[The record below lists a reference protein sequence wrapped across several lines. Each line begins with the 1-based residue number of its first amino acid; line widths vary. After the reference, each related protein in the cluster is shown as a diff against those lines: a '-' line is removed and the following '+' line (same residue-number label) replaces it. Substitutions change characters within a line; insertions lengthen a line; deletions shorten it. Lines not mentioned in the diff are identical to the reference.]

1 MSEAR
6 PTGGRGDGHRPT
18 GGKEDTSRPAGEM
31 ENRRATGRYDLQ
43 LMRRLWVFVAPHRAI
58 FFAVLLMLPLE
69 AALRAGRPLLV
80 STAVD
85 RYIAHGDVPGLLL
98 MTGLYALSVA
108 LLMVVLYAQ
117 TYLLALLGAR
127 TTRDLRMRLFRHVQK
142 LPMAS
147 FDQMPLG
154 KLMTRLTNDL
164 ESVGELFTS
173 GAISSVA
180 SIVTLTFIGASMFYL
195 NVQLALA
202 ALALVLPSFVLA
214 QLLRRGAR
222 QAFRV
227 VRGRV
232 AALNA
237 YLQENLSGMSTVQL
251 FAREELNQVEQER
264 LNRAYRDQN
273 LVAIRYDAALSAA
286 VELAASVCLAALLW
300 GAVGPVLAKHAT
312 FGELLAMTELLSQFF
327 GPLRDLTSQYTLAQ
341 QAAAGAERSF
351 ALLDQPIQDEGGASQ
366 VPRVLESLKHDIRFE
381 DVHFQYRPDSP
392 ALHGASFTVP
402 RGQSVAL
409 VGTTGAGK
417 STLARLLTR
426 LYELPRDGAAAK
438 VAPGRILIDGRPVQ
452 DIPLHDLRR
461 LVLLLPQEPYLF
473 SGTVAD
479 NIAFGF
485 DPAENPSPEDR
496 ARRVRESIS
505 QLGVEEAFAR
515 LPQGLETP
523 VRERGSNLS
532 SGEKQLVALARA
544 VLRDPPVL
552 VLDEA
557 TSAVD
562 PHTDALVQ
570 HAQVELLRG
579 RTALIVAHRLSTI
592 EQADRIVVLQ
602 GGRVVEEGTHHELL
616 ALGQVYA
623 RLHQLQ
629 SSAA

>member
-1 MSEAR
+1 MSEV
-6 PTGGRGDGHRPT
+6 
-18 GGKEDTSRPAGEM
+18 EE
-31 ENRRATGRYDLQ
+31 RRKGSRYDLT
-43 LMRRLWVFVAPHRAI
+43 LFRRLWTFAAPHRAAL
-58 FFAVLLMLPLE
+58 FAVLITLPIE
-69 AALRAGRPLLV
+69 AALRSGRPLLV
-80 STAVD
+80 RTAID
-85 RYIAHGDVPGLLL
+85 RYMSRNDVPGLML
-98 MTGLYALSVA
+98 MTGLYALSVV
-108 LLMVVLYAQ
+108 LLMGVLYAQ
-117 TYLLALLGAR
+117 TYLLALLGSR
-127 TTRDLRMRLFRHVQK
+127 TTRDLRLKLFRHVQK
-142 LPMAS
+142 LPMTS

-173 GAISSVA
+173 GAITSVA
-180 SIVTLTFIGASMFYL
+180 SIVTLLFIGASMFYL
-195 NVQLALA
+195 NPRLALA
-202 ALALVLPSFVLA
+202 ALALVGPSFVLA

-227 VRGRV
+227 VRTRI
-232 AALNA
+232 AALNG
-237 YLQENLSGMSTVQL
+237 YLQENLSGMATVQV
-251 FAREELNQVEQER
+251 FAREPLNQEELVR

-341 QAAAGAERSF
+341 QASAGAERAF
-351 ALLDQPIQDEGGASQ
+351 ALLDQPIQDEGGSPHQ
-366 VPRVLESLKHDIRFE
+366 VPAELETVQADIRFE

-392 ALHGASFTVP
+392 ALHGATFTVP

-426 LYELPRDGAAAK
+426 LYELPREGVAASPTT
-438 VAPGRILIDGRPVQ
+438 PGRILIDGRPVQ
-452 DIPLHDLRR
+452 EIPLRELRR

-473 SGTVAD
+473 SGTVAE

-485 DPAENPSPEDR
+485 DPESPPAAEE
-496 ARRVRESIS
+496 AEGRVRDAVTR
-505 QLGVEEAFAR
+505 LGVEEAFSR
-515 LPQGLETP
+515 LPQGLQTP

-532 SGEKQLVALARA
+532 SGEKQLIALARA

-562 PHTDALVQ
+562 PLTDSLVQ
-570 HAQVELLRG
+570 RAQVELLRG

-592 EQADRIVVLQ
+592 ERADRIVVLQ
-602 GGRVVEEGTHHELL
+602 GGRVVEEGTHQALL
-616 ALGQVYA
+616 DLGKVYA

-629 SSAA
+629 SAAA

>member
-1 MSEAR
+1 MSDPDEQR
-6 PTGGRGDGHRPT
+6 TTR
-18 GGKEDTSRPAGEM
+18 
-31 ENRRATGRYDLQ
+31 RYDLK
-43 LMRRLWVFVAPHRAI
+43 LIARLWTFVAPQRAVL
-58 FFAVLLMLPLE
+58 FAVLATLPLE

-80 STAVD
+80 RTAID
-85 RYIAHGDVPGLLL
+85 RYLSRHDFPGLMLV
-98 MTGLYALSVA
+98 TGLYAAAVLLLLLLS
-108 LLMVVLYAQ
+108 YGQ
-117 TYLLALLGAR
+117 TVLLARLGAG
-127 TTRDLRMRLFRHVQK
+127 TTRDLRLRLFKHLQAM
-142 LPMAS
+142 PMAS

-180 SIVTLTFIGASMFYL
+180 SIVTLGFIGASMFYL
-195 NVQLALA
+195 NARLAIA
-202 ALALVLPSFVLA
+202 ALALVLPGFLLA
-214 QLLRRGAR
+214 QLLRQGAR

-227 VRGRV
+227 VRTRV

-237 YLQENLSGMSTVQL
+237 YLQENLSGMATVQV
-251 FAREELNQVEQER
+251 FAREEANNEELVR

-273 LVAIRYDAALSAA
+273 LIAIRYDAALSAA

-300 GAVGPVLAKHAT
+300 GAVGPILGKQAT

-351 ALLDQPIQDEGGASQ
+351 ALLDQPIQAEGGVAGEAPTDVRQ
-366 VPRVLESLKHDIRFE
+366 EIRFE

-392 ALHGASFTVP
+392 ALHGATFTVP

-426 LYELPRDGAAAK
+426 LYELPRESSSG
-438 VAPGRILIDGRPVQ
+438 VAVSPGRILIDGKSVQ

-473 SGTVAD
+473 SGTVAE

-485 DPAENPSPEDR
+485 DPAESPSPEEIQ
-496 ARRVRESIS
+496 RRVREAVA

-515 LPQGLETP
+515 LSQGLDTP
-523 VRERGSNLS
+523 VRERGNNLS
-532 SGEKQLVALARA
+532 SGEKQLIALARA

-562 PHTDALVQ
+562 PQTDALVQ
-570 HAQVELLRG
+570 RAQVELLRG

-592 EQADRIVVLQ
+592 ERADRIVVLQ
-602 GGRVVEEGTHHELL
+602 GGKVVEQGSHQDLL
-616 ALGQVYA
+616 ALGKVYA
-623 RLHQLQ
+623 RLHLLQ
-629 SSAA
+629 SSAAA

>member
-1 MSEAR
+1 VSEVEDRR
-6 PTGGRGDGHRPT
+6 P
-18 GGKEDTSRPAGEM
+18 
-31 ENRRATGRYDLQ
+31 TGRYDLQ
-43 LMRRLWVFVAPHRAI
+43 LMRRLWVFVAPHRTVL
-58 FFAVLLMLPLE
+58 FAVLLMLPLE

-80 STAVD
+80 RTAID
-85 RYIAHGDVPGLLL
+85 RYIAHGNLPGLLFT
-98 MTGLYALSVA
+98 TGLYALSVV

-117 TYLLALLGAR
+117 TYLLALLGSR
-127 TTRDLRMRLFRHVQK
+127 TTRDLRLRLFRHVQK

-180 SIVTLTFIGASMFYL
+180 SIVTLAFIGASMFYL
-195 NVQLALA
+195 NARLALA
-202 ALALVLPSFVLA
+202 ALVLVPPSFVLA
-214 QLLRRGAR
+214 QLLRTGAR

-227 VRGRV
+227 VRARV
-232 AALNA
+232 AALNG

-251 FAREELNQVEQER
+251 FAREELNQQELSR

-300 GAVGPVLAKHAT
+300 GAVGPVLSQHAT

-351 ALLDQPIQDEGGASQ
+351 ALLDQPIQDEGGVAQ
-366 VPRVLESLKHDIRFE
+366 VPGALSDLHHEIRFE

-392 ALHGASFTVP
+392 ALHGATFAVP

-426 LYELPRDGAAAK
+426 LYELPRPDGDGAK
-438 VAPGRILIDGRPVQ
+438 GPGPGRILIDGRPVQ

-485 DPAENPSPEDR
+485 DPAEKPSPEEV

-515 LPQGLETP
+515 LPQGLDTP
-523 VRERGSNLS
+523 VRERGNNLS

-562 PHTDALVQ
+562 PLTDALVQ
-570 HAQVELLRG
+570 HAQIELLRG

-592 EQADRIVVLQ
+592 ERADRIVVLQ
-602 GGRVVEEGTHHELL
+602 GGRVVEEGTHEDLL
-616 ALGQVYA
+616 ALGKVYA
-623 RLHQLQ
+623 RLHLLQ
-629 SSAA
+629 SAAA